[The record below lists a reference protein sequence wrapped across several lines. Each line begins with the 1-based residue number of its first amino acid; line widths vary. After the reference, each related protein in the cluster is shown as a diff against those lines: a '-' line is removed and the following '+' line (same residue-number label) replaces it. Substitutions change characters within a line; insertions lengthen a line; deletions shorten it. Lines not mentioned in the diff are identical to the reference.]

1 MKLDAEALTL
11 LAIVAKMGPFVLT
24 DAFVVAPQFY
34 APCTVL
40 AFVRLAE
47 RFAIFDDLGQ
57 MNRHVTVNVQD
68 LPVHDQTSKTA
79 YESLL
84 NRRSSQMFSER

>member
-1 MKLDAEALTL
+1 
-11 LAIVAKMGPFVLT
+11 MGPFVLT
-24 DAFVVAPQFY
+24 DAFVVAPQFH

-40 AFVRLAE
+40 AFVRLTK

-68 LPVHDQTSKTA
+68 LSVHDQTSKTA

-84 NRRSSQMFSER
+84 N